1 MQYGFQLKIKA
12 HFVEKYLANMLTR
25 IAKDEQKSQ
34 ARKTI
39 KITSYITAYFIFLK
53 VPAQH
58 ISEFSNHRQQGR
70 VSANA
75 EGSLKDHGCQ

>member
-1 MQYGFQLKIKA
+1 
-12 HFVEKYLANMLTR
+12 MLLGVMAAVAAL
-25 IAKDEQKSQ
+25 IAIEPTAVDEPMLM
-34 ARKTI
+34 AI
-39 KITSYITAYFIFLK
+39 AAYFIFLR
-53 VPAQH
+53 VSAQH